1 MAVLALIGV
10 FTAMVSVRM
19 DLIGSEETRELRRF
33 QAFLRTQHTRT
44 LYDGRLRTLVADES
58 SNVIRV
64 QSGGNR
70 KEFQLEE
77 WSLNGDRVREYR
89 FTPWGV
95 LGNQPLTLE
104 HGDQAHTFRVNRLTG
119 LVVEEDGTK

>member
-1 MAVLALIGV
+1 
-10 FTAMVSVRM
+10 MVSVRM
-19 DLIGSEETRELRRF
+19 DLIGSDEARELRRF

-44 LYDGRLRTLVADES
+44 LYDGRLRTLIADES
-58 SNVIRV
+58 SNLISV

-77 WSLNGDRVREYR
+77 WSLQGDRVLEYR

-104 HGDQAHTFRVNRLTG
+104 HGNQEQIVRVNRLTG
-119 LVVEEDGTK
+119 LLVEGDSPR